1 MDDPRNFDS
10 VNRSK
15 RAFVTCYCRL
25 LAQLFNTRILMK
37 QMKLMMLAVAGLV
50 TASVAGCSST
60 GGYQSPEY
68 RLSKGS
74 TIELMQTLHFSSGS
88 ARTYIQDGNP
98 QSWNDLN
105 LWKAYCSFG
114 LNSNRDHK
122 PLAHEIQPTKFTI
135 GGTRLGVYAALD
147 PSNPP
152 AVDPDNVFAR
162 RGVEVAGLFSGGG
175 NAGFPYP
182 YTFTTTMSLFSEQE
196 PQVAD
201 LTCAFN
207 GEPAD
212 RNLTLTQ
219 IQDTLGSVA
228 KIR

>member
-1 MDDPRNFDS
+1 
-10 VNRSK
+10 
-15 RAFVTCYCRL
+15 
-25 LAQLFNTRILMK
+25 MK
-37 QMKLMMLAVAGLV
+37 QMKLMMLSAVGLI
-50 TASVAGCSST
+50 TASLAGCAGT

-74 TIELMQTLHFSSGS
+74 TIELKQALQFPSGS
-88 ARTYIQDGNP
+88 ARTYIQDGKP
-98 QSWNDLN
+98 QGWNDLN

-114 LNSNRDHK
+114 LNRTRDHK
-122 PLAHEIQPTKFTI
+122 PLVHEIHPTRFTI

-152 AVDPDNVFAR
+152 VVDPDSVFAK
-162 RGVEVAGLFSGGG
+162 RGVEVAGVFSGGG
-175 NAGFPYP
+175 NAGFPFP
-182 YTFTTTMSLFSEQE
+182 YTFYTTITLFSEQE
-196 PQVAD
+196 PQVDD

-207 GEPAD
+207 GLPVD

-228 KIR
+228 KIE